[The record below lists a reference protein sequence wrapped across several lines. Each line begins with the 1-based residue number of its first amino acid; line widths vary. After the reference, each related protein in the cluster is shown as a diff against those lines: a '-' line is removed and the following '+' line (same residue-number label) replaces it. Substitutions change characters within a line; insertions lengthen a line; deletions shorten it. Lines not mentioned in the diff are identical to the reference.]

1 MIYNSHF
8 SNLFNH
14 LKWFM
19 QKCLPI
25 NLRASCCRIIFS
37 IFCFWEAT
45 GAVVMYPVS
54 LVSVSVPATFL
65 DGMKKPNWIHCVIA
79 QIVLGFAT
87 TAIKSVSAA
96 ILTRLFGFVI
106 IFCGFTTFFFSEEEA
121 SLTLPFPPTRSIQIS
136 CRVLNGSLWISW
148 EQCVFSAHKN
158 HSWGWETLIRKACA
172 SIPVTKIKNK

>member
-106 IFCGFTTFFFSEEEA
+106 IFCGFTTFFFLKKKPLWHFRFHRHDQSKFLAEYSMVVYEFLESSA
-121 SLTLPFPPTRSIQIS
+121 SFP
-136 CRVLNGSLWISW
+136 
-148 EQCVFSAHKN
+148 H
-158 HSWGWETLIRKACA
+158 
-172 SIPVTKIKNK
+172 TKIILGVGRLWFAKHAPVFLWQK